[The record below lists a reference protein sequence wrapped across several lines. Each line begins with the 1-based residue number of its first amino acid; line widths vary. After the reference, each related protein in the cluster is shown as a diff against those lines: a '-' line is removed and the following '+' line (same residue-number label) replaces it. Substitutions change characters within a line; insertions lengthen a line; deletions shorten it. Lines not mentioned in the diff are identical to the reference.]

1 MDLQVEV
8 EKTGS
13 YLCKLSV
20 SIPVGDVNQ
29 AFDQAV
35 RRMTK
40 QAQLPGFR
48 QGKIPRT
55 LIEKHFG
62 PQIRSEVQNQLVEDS
77 LFRAI
82 DDKQLAP
89 VAMPRLQLGD
99 LTRDSAFSYT
109 AEVEVR
115 PDIELKTY
123 EGLAAPAAD
132 TAIEE
137 GAIDSELEAMQKQ
150 AAQTVPVLVRDT
162 VQDGDIVLMD
172 YEGSVDGVPFNGGKA
187 ENALVEIGGSGYIPG
202 FAEGL
207 VGAKVPSERDLH
219 VTFPTDYSVD
229 DLKGKAA
236 VFKAN
241 LKELK
246 TRELPKLDDEF
257 AKDMGEDSLEA
268 LRTKLA
274 DGLKARK
281 ERDNDNRR
289 RRAVLAA
296 LVEANPFEVP
306 PSMVEGQT
314 DRLVASAA
322 ARVERMV
329 GQRLQLNAEQLGDLR
344 DNSRA
349 DALFQVQ
356 SGLLMVEVAKKA
368 GLEVS
373 AEEIDAEVEKIV
385 EGAGEH
391 AGAVREMYVDA
402 ERREDVRFRLLE
414 DKVVKHLLEHSVPA
428 PEAPE
433 KA

>member
-29 AFDQAV
+29 AFDRAL
-35 RRMTK
+35 RRVTK

-48 QGKIPRT
+48 QGKIPRS
-55 LIEKHFG
+55 LVEKHFG
-62 PQIRSEVQNQLVEDS
+62 SQIRNEVQNQLVENS
-77 LFRAI
+77 LFKAM

-115 PDIELKTY
+115 PEIELKSY
-123 EGLAAPAAD
+123 EGLAAPAVD
-132 TAIEE
+132 TSLED
-137 GAIDSELEAMQKQ
+137 GAVDAELEAMQKQ
-150 AAQTVPVLVRDT
+150 AAQTVPVQERDT
-162 VQDGDIVLMD
+162 VQDGDIVLID
-172 YEGSVDGVPFNGGKA
+172 YEGSVDGVPFSGGKA
-187 ENALVEIGGSGYIPG
+187 ENALVEIGNSGYIPG
-202 FAEGL
+202 FAESL

-219 VTFPTDYSVD
+219 VTFPTDYSVE

-268 LRTKLA
+268 LRAKIA

-281 ERDNDNRR
+281 ERDSENGR
-289 RRAVLAA
+289 RRAVLAS
-296 LVEANPFEVP
+296 LIE
-306 PSMVEGQT
+306 
-314 DRLVASAA
+314 
-322 ARVERMV
+322 
-329 GQRLQLNAEQLGDLR
+329 
-344 DNSRA
+344 
-349 DALFQVQ
+349 
-356 SGLLMVEVAKKA
+356 
-368 GLEVS
+368 
-373 AEEIDAEVEKIV
+373 
-385 EGAGEH
+385 
-391 AGAVREMYVDA
+391 
-402 ERREDVRFRLLE
+402 
-414 DKVVKHLLEHSVPA
+414 
-428 PEAPE
+428 
-433 KA
+433 